1 MIYHHSTITMKTT
14 LNCMLVLAVLSLA
27 NPQLLGNTESPL
39 KKKNTPSKSR
49 TACLTNQAN
58 MQKAMRAY
66 SNLNALPA
74 GTPINWDD
82 IQKAG
87 FIKDFKL
94 LKCPS
99 GGKYTIL
106 KTVPKQGVLVMSCSH
121 GKDLNHRPKD
131 TTRW

>member
-1 MIYHHSTITMKTT
+1 MKTT
-14 LNCMLVLAVLSLA
+14 LNCMLVLTVLSLA
-27 NPQLLGNTESPL
+27 SLQLFGNTQSPA
-39 KKKNTPSKSR
+39 KKKNIPSKNR

-106 KTVPKQGVLVMSCSH
+106 KTVPKEGVLVMSCTNWEGATGAIEVIVS
-121 GKDLNHRPKD
+121 PE
-131 TTRW
+131 